1 MEGTCAMTVI
11 VAMDGPSGSGKSSTS
26 KAIAKSA
33 GWLYLDTGALYR
45 AATWLAMRE
54 TIDDAETLVA
64 ALEKYPIVFKTD
76 PDNPVTLCG
85 GIDISQAIRT
95 PEVTSAVS
103 RISAWPELRSSLLG
117 LQRKIIESAKNG
129 IVVEGRDIGTV
140 VAPHAQLKIWLEAD
154 INARAIRRDSE
165 QRQMDFD
172 SGGVAKVA
180 DLLQDR
186 DVLDSTRTTS
196 PLKKADDALVVDST
210 NLTLSETI
218 EYIWNIL
225 KQRSLIGLP
234 RVVIVGRPNVGKSTL
249 VNRIIGSREAIIED
263 TPGVTRDRVSYEAEW
278 NGKNFVVVDT
288 GGWEPTAEGIA
299 LKISDAAE
307 SAIIDADLVLFVV
320 DAQVGQQSDDDALIS
335 VLRKSKKPIMLIANK
350 VDSDKDELEAHS
362 LWNLG
367 LGEPHFIS
375 AAHGRGSGDLLDLIV
390 SQLPEVGQSRMDD
403 GYRRIA
409 IVGRP
414 NVGKSSLLN
423 SFAGTT
429 RALVDDAEG
438 TTRDPIDELID
449 IGDKTWRFID
459 TAGIRR
465 RAHQASGSDYYAAL
479 RTERAI
485 ENAEVVIMVLDASV
499 PITEQDLRIISLVE
513 DSGKALV
520 IGMNKWDLVDEE
532 RRLALDKETDRNFD
546 QVEWAERV
554 NISAK
559 TGWHKDR
566 LLPAIERA
574 LSSWELRVPTGRLNS
589 FLGQLVGSNPPPIRG
604 GKQPKILFATQAGI
618 APPTFVIFATEFL
631 EASYR
636 RFIER
641 RLREEFGFSG
651 SPIRVSVRIRER

>member
-1 MEGTCAMTVI
+1 MTVV
-11 VAMDGPSGSGKSSTS
+11 VAMDGPSGSGKSSTA
-26 KAIAKSA
+26 KAIAKRA

-45 AATWLAMRE
+45 AATWLAIE
-54 TIDDAETLVA
+54 KAIDSADELLVA
-64 ALEKYPIVFKTD
+64 LKSSPILFKTD
-76 PDNPVTLCG
+76 PSNPITLCG
-85 GIDISQAIRT
+85 GVDVSEAIRSA
-95 PEVTSAVS
+95 EVTSAVS
-103 RISAWPELRSSLLG
+103 RVSSWPELRRELVA
-117 LQRKIIESAKNG
+117 LQRNIIESAKNG

-140 VAPHAQLKIWLEAD
+140 VAPTANLKIWLQAD
-154 INARAIRRDSE
+154 INARAIRRDLEDKSRGLE
-165 QRQMDFD
+165 ASSPD
-172 SGGVAKVA
+172 SVAA
-180 DLLQDR
+180 SLSNR
-186 DVLDSTRTTS
+186 DQVDSTRAVS
-196 PLKKADDALVVDST
+196 PLRKAEDAIIVDST
-210 NLTLSETI
+210 NLTLDETVA
-218 EYIWNIL
+218 YIWNIL
-225 KQRSLIGLP
+225 KSRSLIGLP

-278 NGKNFVVVDT
+278 NGKTFMVIDT
-288 GGWEPTAEGIA
+288 GGWEPTSEGIA

-307 SAIIDADLVLFVV
+307 SAISDADLVLFVV

-335 VLRKSKKPIMLIANK
+335 VLRKSKKPVMLIANK
-350 VDSDKDELEAHS
+350 VDSEKDELDAHS

-390 SQLPEVGQSRMDD
+390 SQLPEVGASRIDD

-423 SFAGTT
+423 SFAGST
-429 RALVDDAEG
+429 RSLVDDAEG
-438 TTRDPIDELID
+438 TTRDPVDELID
-449 IGDKTWRFID
+449 LGDKTWRFID

-465 RAHQASGSDYYAAL
+465 RAHQASGSEYYAAL

-485 ENAEVVIMVLDASV
+485 ENAEVVIMIIDAST
-499 PITEQDLRIISLVE
+499 PITEQDLRIITMVE
-513 DSGKALV
+513 ESGKALV
-520 IGMNKWDLVDEE
+520 IGLNKWDLVDED
-532 RRLALDKETDRNFD
+532 RRVVLDKETERNFD
-546 QVEWAERV
+546 QVEWAARV

-559 TGWHKDR
+559 TGWHKDK
-566 LLPAIERA
+566 LLPAIQRSLE
-574 LSSWELRVPTGRLNS
+574 SWEARVPTGRLNS
-589 FLGQLVGSNPPPIRG
+589 FLGQLVGSTPPPLRG

>member
-1 MEGTCAMTVI
+1 MTIV

-26 KAIAKSA
+26 KSIARKA

-45 AATWLAMRE
+45 AATWLAIR
-54 TIDDAETLVA
+54 DAIVEPDQLVA
-64 ALEKYPIVFKTD
+64 ALEKNPIVFKTD
-76 PDNPVTLCG
+76 PDNAITLCG
-85 GIDISQAIRT
+85 GIDVSQEIRSA
-95 PEVTSAVS
+95 EITSAVS
-103 RISAWPELRSSLLG
+103 RISAWPELRAHLLT
-117 LQRKIIESAKNG
+117 LQRKIIDSAKNG

-140 VAPHAQLKIWLEAD
+140 VAPNAQLKIWLQAD
-154 INARAIRRDSE
+154 INARAIRRDLENQERNIAALGKS
-165 QRQMDFD
+165 QMAE
-172 SGGVAKVA
+172 S
-180 DLLQDR
+180 LNQR
-186 DVLDSTRTTS
+186 DVLDSNRTTS
-196 PLKKADDALVVDST
+196 PLKKADDAIIVDST
-210 NLTLSETI
+210 DLTLDETV

-234 RVVIVGRPNVGKSTL
+234 KVVIVGRPNVGKSTL

-263 TPGVTRDRVSYEAEW
+263 VPGVTRDRVSYEAEW
-278 NGKNFVVVDT
+278 NGKAFFVVDT
-288 GGWEPTAEGIA
+288 GGWEPTSEGIA
-299 LKISDAAE
+299 LKISEAAE
-307 SAIIDADLVLFVV
+307 SAIVDADLVLFVV

-335 VLRKSKKPIMLIANK
+335 VLRKSKKPVMLIANK
-350 VDSDKDELEAHS
+350 VDSEKDELEAHS

-367 LGEPHFIS
+367 LGEPYFIS
-375 AAHGRGSGDLLDLIV
+375 AAHGRGSGDLLDEIV
-390 SQLPEVGQSRMDD
+390 SRLPEVGQSRVDD
-403 GYRRIA
+403 GFRRVA

-423 SFAGTT
+423 SFAGSV

-449 IGDKTWRFID
+449 IGDSTWRFID

-465 RAHQASGSDYYAAL
+465 RAHQASGSDYYATL

-485 ENAEVVIMVLDASV
+485 ENAEVVIMVIDASV
-499 PITEQDLRIISLVE
+499 PITEQDLRIISMVE

-520 IGMNKWDLVDEE
+520 IGMNKWDLVDED
-532 RRLALDKETDRNFD
+532 RRVALDKESDRNFD
-546 QVEWAERV
+546 QVEWAARV

-559 TGWHKDR
+559 TGWHKDK
-566 LLPAIERA
+566 LLPAIQKA
-574 LSSWELRVPTGRLNS
+574 LESWEKRVPTAKLNS
-589 FLGQLVGSNPPPIRG
+589 FLGQLIGSNPPPIRG

>member
-1 MEGTCAMTVI
+1 MEGPSAMTI
-11 VAMDGPSGSGKSSTS
+11 VLAMDGPSGSGKSSTS
-26 KAIAKSA
+26 KSIAKRA

-45 AATWLAMRE
+45 AATWLAIRE
-54 TIDDAETLVA
+54 TIDDASSLVA
-64 ALEKYPIVFKTD
+64 ALEKFPIIFKTD
-76 PDNPVTLCG
+76 PNNPITLCG
-85 GIDISQAIRT
+85 GVDISLDIRT

-103 RISAWPELRSSLLG
+103 RISAWPEVRAHLVN

-140 VAPHAQLKIWLEAD
+140 VAPRAQLKIWLEAD
-154 INARAIRRDSE
+154 IEARAVRRESE
-165 QRQMDFD
+165 HKELNIDA
-172 SGGVAKVA
+172 GGVKEVA
-180 DLLQDR
+180 SSLRDR
-186 DVLDSTRTTS
+186 DQIDSSRSVS
-196 PLKKADDALVVDST
+196 PLKKADDAIIVDST
-210 NLTLSETI
+210 NLTLSETVD
-218 EYIWNIL
+218 YIWNIL
-225 KQRSLIGLP
+225 KQKSLIGLP

-278 NGKNFVVVDT
+278 NGKSFVVVDT

-307 SAIIDADLVLFVV
+307 SAIVDADLVLFVV

-335 VLRKSKKPIMLIANK
+335 VLRKSKKPVMLIANK
-350 VDSDKDELEAHS
+350 VDSEKDELEAHS

-375 AAHGRGSGDLLDLIV
+375 AAHGRGSGDLLDLV
-390 SQLPEVGQSRMDD
+390 VAQLPEVGQSRMDD

-423 SFAGTT
+423 SFAGST

-485 ENAEVVIMVLDASV
+485 ENAEVVIMILDASV
-499 PITEQDLRIISLVE
+499 SITEQDLRIISLVE

-520 IGMNKWDLVDEE
+520 IGMNKWDLVDDE
-532 RRLALDKETDRNFD
+532 RRLTLEKETDRNFD

-574 LSSWELRVPTGRLNS
+574 LASWELRVPTGRLNS

-604 GKQPKILFATQAGI
+604 GKQPRILFATQAGI

-631 EASYR
+631 ESSYR

>member
-1 MEGTCAMTVI
+1 MTVV
-11 VAMDGPSGSGKSSTS
+11 VAMDGPSGSGKSSTA
-26 KAIAKSA
+26 KAIAKRA

-45 AATWLAMRE
+45 AATWLAIE
-54 TIDDAETLVA
+54 KAIDSAEELLVA
-64 ALEKYPIVFKTD
+64 LKSSPILFKTD
-76 PDNPVTLCG
+76 PSNPITFCG
-85 GIDISQAIRT
+85 GVDVSEAIRSA
-95 PEVTSAVS
+95 EVTSAVS
-103 RISAWPELRSSLLG
+103 RVSSWPELRRELVA
-117 LQRKIIESAKNG
+117 LQRNIIESAKNG

-140 VAPHAQLKIWLEAD
+140 VAPTASLKIWLQAD
-154 INARAIRRDSE
+154 INARAIRRDLEDRLRGLETSSPD
-165 QRQMDFD
+165 R
-172 SGGVAKVA
+172 VAA
-180 DLLQDR
+180 SLSSR
-186 DVLDSTRTTS
+186 DQVDSTRAVS
-196 PLKKADDALVVDST
+196 PLRKADDAIIVDST
-210 NLTLSETI
+210 NLTLDETVA
-218 EYIWNIL
+218 YIWNIL
-225 KQRSLIGLP
+225 KSRSLIGLP

-278 NGKNFVVVDT
+278 NGKTFMVIDT
-288 GGWEPTAEGIA
+288 GGWEPTSEGIA

-307 SAIIDADLVLFVV
+307 SAISDADLVLFVV
-320 DAQVGQQSDDDALIS
+320 DAQVGQQADDDALIS
-335 VLRKSKKPIMLIANK
+335 VLRKSKKPVMLIANK
-350 VDSDKDELEAHS
+350 VDSEKDELDAHS

-390 SQLPEVGQSRMDD
+390 SQLPEVGASRIDD

-423 SFAGTT
+423 SFAGST
-429 RALVDDAEG
+429 RSLVDDAEG
-438 TTRDPIDELID
+438 TTRDPVDELID
-449 IGDKTWRFID
+449 LGDKTWRFID

-465 RAHQASGSDYYAAL
+465 RAHQASGSEYYAAL

-485 ENAEVVIMVLDASV
+485 ENAEVVIMIIDAST
-499 PITEQDLRIISLVE
+499 PITEQDLRIITMVE

-520 IGMNKWDLVDEE
+520 IGLNKWDLVDED
-532 RRLALDKETDRNFD
+532 RRVVLDKETERNFD

-559 TGWHKDR
+559 TGWHKDK
-566 LLPAIERA
+566 LLPAIQRSLE
-574 LSSWELRVPTGRLNS
+574 SWEARVPTGRLNS
-589 FLGQLVGSNPPPIRG
+589 FLGQLVGSTPPPLRG

>member
-1 MEGTCAMTVI
+1 MTVV
-11 VAMDGPSGSGKSSTS
+11 VAMDGPSGSGKSSTA
-26 KAIAKSA
+26 KAIAKRA

-45 AATWLAMRE
+45 AATWLAIE
-54 TIDDAETLVA
+54 KAIDSAEDLLVA
-64 ALEKYPIVFKTD
+64 LKSSPILFKTD
-76 PDNPVTLCG
+76 PNNPITLCG
-85 GIDISQAIRT
+85 GVDVSEAIRSA
-95 PEVTSAVS
+95 EVTSAVS
-103 RISAWPELRSSLLG
+103 RVSSWPELRKELVA
-117 LQRKIIESAKNG
+117 LQRNIIESAKNG
-129 IVVEGRDIGTV
+129 IVVEGRDIGSV
-140 VAPHAQLKIWLEAD
+140 VAPNANLKIWLQAD
-154 INARAIRRDSE
+154 INARAIRRDLEDKSRGLE
-165 QRQMDFD
+165 TSSPD
-172 SGGVAKVA
+172 SVAA
-180 DLLQDR
+180 SLSNR
-186 DVLDSTRTTS
+186 DQVDSNRAVS
-196 PLKKADDALVVDST
+196 PLRKAEDAIIVDST
-210 NLTLSETI
+210 NLTLDETVA
-218 EYIWNIL
+218 YIWNIL
-225 KQRSLIGLP
+225 KSRSLIGLP

-278 NGKNFVVVDT
+278 NGKTFMVIDT
-288 GGWEPTAEGIA
+288 GGWEPTSEGIA

-307 SAIIDADLVLFVV
+307 SAISDADLVLFVV

-335 VLRKSKKPIMLIANK
+335 VLRKSKKPVMLIANK
-350 VDSDKDELEAHS
+350 VDSEKDELDAHS

-367 LGEPHFIS
+367 LGEPNFIS

-390 SQLPEVGQSRMDD
+390 SQLPEVGASRIDD

-423 SFAGTT
+423 SFAGST
-429 RALVDDAEG
+429 RSLVDDAEG
-438 TTRDPIDELID
+438 TTRDPVDELID
-449 IGDKTWRFID
+449 LGDKTWRFID

-465 RAHQASGSDYYAAL
+465 RAHQASGSEYYAAL

-485 ENAEVVIMVLDASV
+485 ENAEVVIMIIDAST
-499 PITEQDLRIISLVE
+499 PITEQDLRIITMVE

-520 IGMNKWDLVDEE
+520 IGLNKWDLVDED
-532 RRLALDKETDRNFD
+532 RRVVLDKETERNFD

-559 TGWHKDR
+559 TGWHKDK
-566 LLPAIERA
+566 LLPAIQRSLE
-574 LSSWELRVPTGRLNS
+574 SWEARVPTGRLNS
-589 FLGQLVGSNPPPIRG
+589 FLGQLVGSTPPPLRG

>member
-1 MEGTCAMTVI
+1 MTIV

-26 KAIAKSA
+26 KAIAKRA

-45 AATWLAMRE
+45 AATWLAIRE
-54 TIDDAETLVA
+54 TIDDAQTLVE
-64 ALEKYPIVFKTD
+64 ALEKFPIVFKTD
-76 PDNPVTLCG
+76 PDNPITLCG
-85 GIDISQAIRT
+85 GINISQAIRT

-103 RISAWPELRSSLLG
+103 RISAWPEVRSALLV
-117 LQRKIIESAKNG
+117 LQRRIIESAKNG

-140 VAPHAQLKIWLEAD
+140 VAPQAQLKIWLEAD
-154 INARAIRRDSE
+154 IGARAIRRDAEHKELNIESGKVSE
-165 QRQMDFD
+165 
-172 SGGVAKVA
+172 VAES
-180 DLLQDR
+180 LQNR
-186 DVLDSTRTTS
+186 DHIDSTRSIS
-196 PLKKADDALVVDST
+196 PLKKGEDAIVVDST
-210 NLTLSETI
+210 NLSLSETVD
-218 EYIWNIL
+218 YIWNIL

-278 NGKNFVVVDT
+278 NGKSFVVVDT

-307 SAIIDADLVLFVV
+307 SAIVDADLVLFVV

-335 VLRKSKKPIMLIANK
+335 VLRKSKKQIMLIANK
-350 VDSDKDELEAHS
+350 VDSEKDELEAHS

-423 SFAGTT
+423 SFVGTT

-449 IGDKTWRFID
+449 IGEKTWRFID

-485 ENAEVVIMVLDASV
+485 ENAEVVIMILDASV

-532 RRLALDKETDRNFD
+532 RRISLDKETDRNFD

-574 LSSWELRVPTGRLNS
+574 LESWELRIPTGKLNS

>member
-1 MEGTCAMTVI
+1 MTVI

-26 KAIAKSA
+26 KAIAKRA

-604 GKQPKILFATQAGI
+604 GKQPKILFATQA
-618 APPTFVIFATEFL
+618 AL
-631 EASYR
+631 R
-636 RFIER
+636 RQLLSFSR
-641 RLREEFGFSG
+641 RSFSRR
-651 SPIRVSVRIRER
+651 PIDALLNAACAKNLVFRVRP

>member
-1 MEGTCAMTVI
+1 MTIV

-26 KAIAKSA
+26 RAIAKRA

-45 AATWLAMRE
+45 AATWLAMKE
-54 TIDDAETLVA
+54 TIDDAHSLVA
-64 ALEKYPIVFKTD
+64 ALERSPIVFKTD
-76 PDNPVTLCG
+76 PENPITLCG
-85 GIDISQAIRT
+85 GIDVSAEIRT
-95 PEVTSAVS
+95 PEVTSTVS
-103 RISAWPELRSSLLG
+103 RVSAWRELRSALLL
-117 LQRKIIESAKNG
+117 LQRRIIESAKNG
-129 IVVEGRDIGTV
+129 IVVEGRDIATV
-140 VAPHAQLKIWLEAD
+140 VAPNAQLKIWLEAD

-165 QRQMDFD
+165 ERDMRFAN
-172 SGGVAKVA
+172 GGVDQVA
-180 DLLQDR
+180 ESLRER
-186 DVLDSTRTTS
+186 DEKDSSRNVS
-196 PLKKADDALVVDST
+196 PLKRAEDAVIVDST
-210 NLTLSETI
+210 DLTLNETI
-218 EYIWNIL
+218 DYIWNIL

-234 RVVIVGRPNVGKSTL
+234 KVVIVGRPNVGKSTL

-278 NGKNFVVVDT
+278 NGKSFTVVDT

-307 SAIIDADLVLFVV
+307 SAIVDADLVLFVV

-335 VLRKSKKPIMLIANK
+335 VLRKSKKPVMLIANK
-350 VDSDKDELEAHS
+350 VDSEKDELEAHS

-375 AAHGRGSGDLLDLIV
+375 AAHGRGSGDLLDIIV
-390 SQLPEVGQSRMDD
+390 DRLPEVGQSRVDD
-403 GYRRIA
+403 GFRRIA

-449 IGDKTWRFID
+449 IGSKTWRFID

-513 DSGKALV
+513 DSGKALI
-520 IGMNKWDLVDEE
+520 IGMNKWDLVDED
-532 RRLALDKETDRNFD
+532 RRTALDKETERNFD

-574 LSSWELRVPTGRLNS
+574 LASWEQRIPTGKLNS

>member
-1 MEGTCAMTVI
+1 MTIV

-26 KAIAKSA
+26 KSIARKA

-45 AATWLAMRE
+45 AATWLAIR
-54 TIDDAETLVA
+54 DAIVEPDQLVA
-64 ALEKYPIVFKTD
+64 ALEKNPIVFKTD
-76 PDNPVTLCG
+76 PDNAITLCG
-85 GIDISQAIRT
+85 GIDVSQEIRSA
-95 PEVTSAVS
+95 EITSAVS
-103 RISAWPELRSSLLG
+103 RISAWPELRAHLLT
-117 LQRKIIESAKNG
+117 LQRKIIDSAKNG

-140 VAPHAQLKIWLEAD
+140 VAPNAQLKIWLQAD
-154 INARAIRRDSE
+154 INARAIRRDLE
-165 QRQMDFD
+165 NKERNIAALGKFQMAE
-172 SGGVAKVA
+172 S
-180 DLLQDR
+180 LNQR
-186 DVLDSTRTTS
+186 DVLDSNRTTS
-196 PLKKADDALVVDST
+196 PLKKADDAIIVDST
-210 NLTLSETI
+210 DLTLDETV

-234 RVVIVGRPNVGKSTL
+234 KVVIVGRPNVGKSTL

-263 TPGVTRDRVSYEAEW
+263 VPGVTRDRVSYEAEW
-278 NGKNFVVVDT
+278 NGKAFFVVDT
-288 GGWEPTAEGIA
+288 GGWEPTSEGIA
-299 LKISDAAE
+299 LKISEAAE
-307 SAIIDADLVLFVV
+307 SAIVDADLVLFVV

-335 VLRKSKKPIMLIANK
+335 VLRKSKKPVMLIANK
-350 VDSDKDELEAHS
+350 VDSEKDELEAHS

-367 LGEPHFIS
+367 LGEPYFIS
-375 AAHGRGSGDLLDLIV
+375 AAHGRGSGDLLDEIV
-390 SQLPEVGQSRMDD
+390 SRLPEVGQSRVDD
-403 GYRRIA
+403 GFRRVA

-423 SFAGTT
+423 SFAGSV

-449 IGDKTWRFID
+449 IGDSTWRFID

-465 RAHQASGSDYYAAL
+465 RAHQASGSDYYATL

-485 ENAEVVIMVLDASV
+485 ENAEVVIMVIDASV
-499 PITEQDLRIISLVE
+499 PITEQDLRIISMVE

-520 IGMNKWDLVDEE
+520 IGMNKWDLVDED
-532 RRLALDKETDRNFD
+532 RRVALDKESDRNFD
-546 QVEWAERV
+546 QVEWAARV

-559 TGWHKDR
+559 TGWHKDK
-566 LLPAIERA
+566 LLPAIQKA
-574 LSSWELRVPTGRLNS
+574 LESWEKRVPTAKLNS
-589 FLGQLVGSNPPPIRG
+589 FLGQLIGSNPPPIRG

>member
-26 KAIAKSA
+26 KAIAKRA

>member
-26 KAIAKSA
+26 KAIAKRA

-554 NISAK
+554 NISAR

>member
-1 MEGTCAMTVI
+1 MTIV

-26 KAIAKSA
+26 KAIARRA

-45 AATWLAMRE
+45 AATWLAIRE
-54 TIDDAETLVA
+54 AIDDAQTLVK
-64 ALEKYPIVFKTD
+64 ALEVSPIVFKTD
-76 PDNPVTLCG
+76 PNNPVTLCG
-85 GIDISQAIRT
+85 GVDISKEIRT

-103 RISAWPELRSSLLG
+103 RISAWPELRKALLT
-117 LQRKIIESAKNG
+117 LQHKIIDSAKNG

-140 VAPHAQLKIWLEAD
+140 VAPTAQLKIWLEAD
-154 INARAIRRDSE
+154 INARAIRRDLE
-165 QRQMDFD
+165 QKESNIN
-172 SGGVAKVA
+172 SGDEKAMA
-180 DLLQDR
+180 YLLEAR
-186 DVLDSTRTTS
+186 DVQDSTRAAS
-196 PLKKADDALVVDST
+196 PLKKAADAILVDST
-210 NLTLSETI
+210 NLTLDETVN
-218 EYIWNIL
+218 YIWNIL

-234 RVVIVGRPNVGKSTL
+234 KVVIVGRPNVGKSTL

-263 TPGVTRDRVSYEAEW
+263 VPGVTRDRVSYEAEW
-278 NGKNFVVVDT
+278 NGKSFYVVDT

-307 SAIIDADLVLFVV
+307 SAIVDADLVLFVV

-335 VLRKSKKPIMLIANK
+335 VLRKSRKEVMLIANK
-350 VDSDKDELEAHS
+350 VDSEKDELEAHS

-375 AAHGRGSGDLLDLIV
+375 AAHGRGSGDLLDEIV
-390 SQLPEVGQSRMDD
+390 AKLPEVGQGRVDD
-403 GYRRIA
+403 GYRKVA

-423 SFAGTT
+423 SFAGAT

-449 IGDKTWRFID
+449 LGDKTWRFID

-465 RAHQASGSDYYAAL
+465 RAHQASGSDYYASL

-485 ENAEVVIMVLDASV
+485 ENAEVVIMIIDASV

-513 DSGKALV
+513 ESGKALV
-520 IGMNKWDLVDEE
+520 IGMNKWDLVDED
-532 RRLALDKETDRNFD
+532 RRVSLDKESDRNFD
-546 QVEWAERV
+546 QVEWAQRV

-559 TGWHKDR
+559 TGWHKDK

-574 LSSWELRVPTGRLNS
+574 LESWEKRIPTAKLNS
-589 FLGQLVGSNPPPIRG
+589 FLGQLIGSNPPPIRG

>member
-1 MEGTCAMTVI
+1 MTIV

-26 KAIAKSA
+26 KAIAKRA

-45 AATWLAMRE
+45 AATWLAIRE
-54 TIDDAETLVA
+54 TIDDAQTLVE
-64 ALEKYPIVFKTD
+64 ALEKFPIVFKTD
-76 PDNPVTLCG
+76 PDNPITLCG

-103 RISAWPELRSSLLG
+103 RISAWPQVRSALLV
-117 LQRKIIESAKNG
+117 LQRRIIESAKNG

-140 VAPHAQLKIWLEAD
+140 VAPQAQLKIWLEAD
-154 INARAIRRDSE
+154 IGARAIRRDAEHKELNIEAGKVSE
-165 QRQMDFD
+165 
-172 SGGVAKVA
+172 VAES
-180 DLLQDR
+180 LQNR
-186 DVLDSTRTTS
+186 DHIDSTRSVS
-196 PLKKADDALVVDST
+196 PLKKGEDAIVVDST
-210 NLTLSETI
+210 NLSLSETVD
-218 EYIWNIL
+218 YIWNIL

-278 NGKNFVVVDT
+278 NGKSFVVVDT

-307 SAIIDADLVLFVV
+307 SAIVDADFVLFVV
-320 DAQVGQQSDDDALIS
+320 DAQVGQQSDDDALIT
-335 VLRKSKKPIMLIANK
+335 VLRKSKKQIMLIANK
-350 VDSDKDELEAHS
+350 IDSEKDELEAHS

-449 IGDKTWRFID
+449 IGEKTWRFID

-485 ENAEVVIMVLDASV
+485 ENAEVVIMILDASV

-532 RRLALDKETDRNFD
+532 RRISLDKETDRNFD

-574 LSSWELRVPTGRLNS
+574 LESWELRIPTGKLNS

>member
-1 MEGTCAMTVI
+1 MTVV
-11 VAMDGPSGSGKSSTS
+11 VAIDGPSGSGKSSTA
-26 KAIAKSA
+26 KTIAKRA

-45 AATWLAMRE
+45 AATWLAIE
-54 TIDDAETLVA
+54 KAIDSAEELLVA
-64 ALEKYPIVFKTD
+64 LKSSPILFKTD
-76 PDNPVTLCG
+76 PSNPITFCG
-85 GIDISQAIRT
+85 GVDVSEAIRSA
-95 PEVTSAVS
+95 EVTSAVS
-103 RISAWPELRSSLLG
+103 RVSSWPELRRELVA
-117 LQRKIIESAKNG
+117 LQRNIIESAKNG

-140 VAPHAQLKIWLEAD
+140 VAPTASLKIWLQAD
-154 INARAIRRDSE
+154 INARAIRRDLEDRLRGLETSSPD
-165 QRQMDFD
+165 R
-172 SGGVAKVA
+172 VAA
-180 DLLQDR
+180 SLSSR
-186 DVLDSTRTTS
+186 DQVDSTRAVS
-196 PLKKADDALVVDST
+196 PLRKADDAIIVDST
-210 NLTLSETI
+210 NLTLDETVA
-218 EYIWNIL
+218 YIWNIL
-225 KQRSLIGLP
+225 KSRSLIGLP

-278 NGKNFVVVDT
+278 NGKTFMVIDT
-288 GGWEPTAEGIA
+288 GGWEPTSEGIA

-307 SAIIDADLVLFVV
+307 SAISDADLVLFVV
-320 DAQVGQQSDDDALIS
+320 DAQVGQQADDDALIS
-335 VLRKSKKPIMLIANK
+335 VLRKSKKPVMLIANK
-350 VDSDKDELEAHS
+350 VDSEKDELDAHS

-390 SQLPEVGQSRMDD
+390 SQLPEVGASRIDD

-423 SFAGTT
+423 SFAGST
-429 RALVDDAEG
+429 RSLVDDAEG
-438 TTRDPIDELID
+438 TTRDPVDELID
-449 IGDKTWRFID
+449 LGDKTWRFID

-465 RAHQASGSDYYAAL
+465 RAHQASGSEYYAAL

-485 ENAEVVIMVLDASV
+485 ENAEVVIMIIDAST
-499 PITEQDLRIISLVE
+499 PITEQDLRIITMVE

-520 IGMNKWDLVDEE
+520 IGLNKWDLVDED
-532 RRLALDKETDRNFD
+532 RRVVLDKETERNFD

-559 TGWHKDR
+559 TGWHKDK
-566 LLPAIERA
+566 LLPAIQRSLE
-574 LSSWELRVPTGRLNS
+574 SWEARVPTGRLNS
-589 FLGQLVGSNPPPIRG
+589 FLGQLVGSTPPPLRG

>member
-1 MEGTCAMTVI
+1 MTIV

-26 KAIAKSA
+26 KSIARKA

-45 AATWLAMRE
+45 AATWLAIRE
-54 TIDDAETLVA
+54 AIVEPNQLVA
-64 ALEKYPIVFKTD
+64 ALEKNPIVFKTD
-76 PDNPVTLCG
+76 PDNAITLCG
-85 GIDISQAIRT
+85 GIDVSQEIRSA
-95 PEVTSAVS
+95 EITSAVS
-103 RISAWPELRSSLLG
+103 RISAWPELRAHLLT
-117 LQRKIIESAKNG
+117 LQRKIIDSAKNG

-140 VAPHAQLKIWLEAD
+140 VDPNAQLKIWLQAD
-154 INARAIRRDSE
+154 INARAIRRDLENQERNIAALGKSQMAE
-165 QRQMDFD
+165 SLTQRD
-172 SGGVAKVA
+172 A
-180 DLLQDR
+180 
-186 DVLDSTRTTS
+186 LDSNRATS
-196 PLKKADDALVVDST
+196 PLKKADDAIIVDST
-210 NLTLSETI
+210 ELTLDETV

-234 RVVIVGRPNVGKSTL
+234 KVVIVGRPNVGKSTL

-263 TPGVTRDRVSYEAEW
+263 VPGVTRDRVSYEAEW
-278 NGKNFVVVDT
+278 NGKAFFVVDT
-288 GGWEPTAEGIA
+288 GGWEPTSEGIA
-299 LKISDAAE
+299 LKISEAAE
-307 SAIIDADLVLFVV
+307 SAIVDADLVLFVV

-335 VLRKSKKPIMLIANK
+335 VLRKSKKPVMLIANK
-350 VDSDKDELEAHS
+350 VDSEKDELEAHS

-367 LGEPHFIS
+367 LGEPYFIS
-375 AAHGRGSGDLLDLIV
+375 AAHGRGSGDLLDEIV
-390 SQLPEVGQSRMDD
+390 SRLPEVGQSRVDD
-403 GYRRIA
+403 GFRRVA

-423 SFAGTT
+423 SFAGSV

-449 IGDKTWRFID
+449 IGDSTWRFID

-465 RAHQASGSDYYAAL
+465 RAHQASGSDYYATL

-485 ENAEVVIMVLDASV
+485 ENAEVLIMVIDASV
-499 PITEQDLRIISLVE
+499 PITEQDLRIISMVE

-520 IGMNKWDLVDEE
+520 IGMNKWDLVDED
-532 RRLALDKETDRNFD
+532 RRVALDKESDRNFD
-546 QVEWAERV
+546 QVEWAARV

-559 TGWHKDR
+559 TGWHKDK
-566 LLPAIERA
+566 LLPAIQKA
-574 LSSWELRVPTGRLNS
+574 LESWEKRVPTAKLNS
-589 FLGQLVGSNPPPIRG
+589 FLGQLIGSNPPPIRG

>member
-1 MEGTCAMTVI
+1 MEGSPAMTIV

-26 KAIAKSA
+26 KAIARKA

-45 AATWLAMRE
+45 AATWLAIR
-54 TIDDAETLVA
+54 DAITEPTQLVS
-64 ALEKYPIVFKTD
+64 ALEKNPIVFKTD
-76 PDNPVTLCG
+76 PENPITLCG
-85 GIDISQAIRT
+85 GVDVSLDIRGA
-95 PEVTSAVS
+95 EVTSAVS
-103 RISAWPELRSSLLG
+103 RISAWPELRTFLLN
-117 LQRKIIESAKNG
+117 LQRKIIDSAKNG

-140 VAPHAQLKIWLEAD
+140 VAPNAQLKIWLQAD
-154 INARAIRRDSE
+154 IDARAIRRDLE
-165 QRQMDFD
+165 NKERNMDFSGQSQVAESLNLRDAQD
-172 SGGVAKVA
+172 SSRV
-180 DLLQDR
+180 
-186 DVLDSTRTTS
+186 TS
-196 PLKKADDALVVDST
+196 PLRKADDALVVDST
-210 NLTLSETI
+210 DLTLDETV

-234 RVVIVGRPNVGKSTL
+234 KVVIVGRPNVGKSTL

-263 TPGVTRDRVSYEAEW
+263 VPGVTRDRVSYEAEW
-278 NGKNFVVVDT
+278 NGKAFFVVDT
-288 GGWEPTAEGIA
+288 GGWEPTSEGIA
-299 LKISDAAE
+299 LKISEAAE
-307 SAIIDADLVLFVV
+307 SAIVDADLVLFVV

-335 VLRKSKKPIMLIANK
+335 VLRKSKKPVMLIANK
-350 VDSDKDELEAHS
+350 VDSEKDELEAHS

-367 LGEPHFIS
+367 LGEPFFIS
-375 AAHGRGSGDLLDLIV
+375 AAHGRGSGDLLDEIV
-390 SQLPEVGQSRMDD
+390 SRLPEVGQSRVDD
-403 GYRRIA
+403 GFRRVA

-423 SFAGTT
+423 SFAGSV

-449 IGDKTWRFID
+449 IGESTWRFID

-465 RAHQASGSDYYAAL
+465 RAHQASGSDYYATL

-485 ENAEVVIMVLDASV
+485 ENAEVVIMVIDASV
-499 PITEQDLRIISLVE
+499 PITEQDLRIISMVE

-520 IGMNKWDLVDEE
+520 IGMNKWDLVDED
-532 RRLALDKETDRNFD
+532 RRVALDKESERNFD
-546 QVEWAERV
+546 QVEWAARV

-559 TGWHKDR
+559 TGWHKDK

-574 LSSWELRVPTGRLNS
+574 LDSWEKRIPTAKLNS
-589 FLGQLVGSNPPPIRG
+589 FLGQLIGSNPPPIRG

-641 RLREEFGFSG
+641 KLREEFGFSG

>member
-1 MEGTCAMTVI
+1 MTIV

-26 KAIAKSA
+26 KAIARRA

-45 AATWLAMRE
+45 AATWLAIKE
-54 TIDDAETLVA
+54 AIDDAQTLVK
-64 ALEKYPIVFKTD
+64 ALEVSPIVFKTD
-76 PDNPVTLCG
+76 PNNPVTLCG
-85 GIDISQAIRT
+85 GVDITKEIRT

-103 RISAWPELRSSLLG
+103 RISAWPELRNALLA
-117 LQRKIIESAKNG
+117 LQHKIIDSAKNG

-140 VAPHAQLKIWLEAD
+140 VAPTAQLKIWLEAD
-154 INARAIRRDSE
+154 INARAIRRDLE
-165 QRQMDFD
+165 QKESNID
-172 SGGVAKVA
+172 SGDEKEMAN
-180 DLLQDR
+180 LLEAR
-186 DVLDSTRTTS
+186 DIQDSTRAAS
-196 PLKKADDALVVDST
+196 PLKKAADAILVDST
-210 NLTLSETI
+210 NLTLDETVN
-218 EYIWNIL
+218 YIWNIL

-234 RVVIVGRPNVGKSTL
+234 KVVIVGRPNVGKSTL

-263 TPGVTRDRVSYEAEW
+263 VPGVTRDRVSYEAEW
-278 NGKNFVVVDT
+278 NGKSFYVVDT

-307 SAIIDADLVLFVV
+307 SAIVDADLVLFVV

-335 VLRKSKKPIMLIANK
+335 VLRKSRKEVMLIANK
-350 VDSDKDELEAHS
+350 VDSEKDELEAHS

-375 AAHGRGSGDLLDLIV
+375 AAHGRGSGDLLDEIV
-390 SQLPEVGQSRMDD
+390 ANLPEVGQGRVDD
-403 GYRRIA
+403 GYRKIA

-423 SFAGTT
+423 SFAGET

-449 IGDKTWRFID
+449 LGDKTWRFID

-465 RAHQASGSDYYAAL
+465 RAHQASGSDYYASL

-485 ENAEVVIMVLDASV
+485 ENAEVVIMIIDASV

-513 DSGKALV
+513 ESGKALV
-520 IGMNKWDLVDEE
+520 IGMNKWDLVDED
-532 RRLALDKETDRNFD
+532 RRVSLDKESDRNFD
-546 QVEWAERV
+546 QVEWAQRV

-559 TGWHKDR
+559 TGWHKDK

-574 LSSWELRVPTGRLNS
+574 LESWEKRVPTAKLNS
-589 FLGQLVGSNPPPIRG
+589 FLGQLIGSNPPPIRG

>member
-1 MEGTCAMTVI
+1 MTIV

-26 KAIAKSA
+26 KAIARKA

-45 AATWLAMRE
+45 AATWLAIR
-54 TIDDAETLVA
+54 DAITEPTQLVS
-64 ALEKYPIVFKTD
+64 ALEKNPIVFKTD
-76 PDNPVTLCG
+76 PENPITLCG
-85 GIDISQAIRT
+85 GVDVSLDIRGA
-95 PEVTSAVS
+95 EVTSAVS
-103 RISAWPELRSSLLG
+103 RISAWPELRAFLLN
-117 LQRKIIESAKNG
+117 LQRKIIDSAKNG

-140 VAPHAQLKIWLEAD
+140 VAPNAQLKIWLQAD
-154 INARAIRRDSE
+154 IDARAIRRDLE
-165 QRQMDFD
+165 NKERNMDFSGQSQVAESLNLRDAQD
-172 SGGVAKVA
+172 SSRV
-180 DLLQDR
+180 
-186 DVLDSTRTTS
+186 TS
-196 PLKKADDALVVDST
+196 PLRKADDALVVDST
-210 NLTLSETI
+210 DLTLDETV

-234 RVVIVGRPNVGKSTL
+234 KVVIVGRPNVGKSTL

-263 TPGVTRDRVSYEAEW
+263 VPGVTRDRVSYEAEW
-278 NGKNFVVVDT
+278 NGKAFFVVDT
-288 GGWEPTAEGIA
+288 GGWEPTSEGIA
-299 LKISDAAE
+299 LKISEAAE
-307 SAIIDADLVLFVV
+307 SAIVDADLVLFVV

-335 VLRKSKKPIMLIANK
+335 VLRKSKKPVMLIANK
-350 VDSDKDELEAHS
+350 VDSEKDELEAHS

-367 LGEPHFIS
+367 LGEPFFIS
-375 AAHGRGSGDLLDLIV
+375 AAHGRGSGDLLDEIV
-390 SQLPEVGQSRMDD
+390 SRLPEVGQSRVDD
-403 GYRRIA
+403 GFRRVA

-423 SFAGTT
+423 SFAGSV

-449 IGDKTWRFID
+449 IGESTWRFID

-465 RAHQASGSDYYAAL
+465 RAHQASGSDYYATL

-485 ENAEVVIMVLDASV
+485 ENAEVVIMVIDASV
-499 PITEQDLRIISLVE
+499 PITEQDLRIISMVE

-520 IGMNKWDLVDEE
+520 IGMNKWDLVDED
-532 RRLALDKETDRNFD
+532 RRVALDKESERNFD
-546 QVEWAERV
+546 QVEWAARV

-559 TGWHKDR
+559 TGWHKDK

-574 LSSWELRVPTGRLNS
+574 LDSWEKRIPTAKLNS
-589 FLGQLVGSNPPPIRG
+589 FLGQLIGSNPPPIRG

-641 RLREEFGFSG
+641 KLREEFGFSG

>member
-1 MEGTCAMTVI
+1 MTIV

-26 KAIAKSA
+26 KTIAKRA

-45 AATWLAMRE
+45 AATWLAIKE
-54 TIDDAETLVA
+54 TIDDAPALVA
-64 ALEKYPIVFKTD
+64 ALERSPIVFKTD

-85 GIDISQAIRT
+85 GVDISLAIRT

-103 RISAWPELRSSLLG
+103 RVSAWPEVRAVLLT
-117 LQRKIIESAKNG
+117 LQRRIIESAKNG

-140 VAPHAQLKIWLEAD
+140 VAPSAQLKIWLEAD
-154 INARAIRRDSE
+154 INARATRRDAE
-165 QRQMDFD
+165 HKELKIE
-172 SGGVAKVA
+172 SGGVNEVA
-180 DLLQDR
+180 ASLKDR
-186 DVLDSTRTTS
+186 DQIDSTRSAS
-196 PLKKADDALVVDST
+196 PLKRADDAIVVDST
-210 NLTLSETI
+210 NLSLSETV
-218 EYIWNIL
+218 EYVWNIL

-234 RVVIVGRPNVGKSTL
+234 RVVIIGRPNVGKSTL

-278 NGKNFVVVDT
+278 NGKSFVVVDT

-307 SAIIDADLVLFVV
+307 SAIVDADLVLFVV

-403 GYRRIA
+403 GFRRIA

-438 TTRDPIDELID
+438 TTRDPIDELVD
-449 IGDKTWRFID
+449 LGDKTWRFID

-485 ENAEVVIMVLDASV
+485 ENAEVVIMILDASV

-532 RRLALDKETDRNFD
+532 RRLALDKETDRIRWNGQNESTF
-546 QVEWAERV
+546 
-554 NISAK
+554 
-559 TGWHKDR
+559 R
-566 LLPAIERA
+566 LKQGGIKIA
-574 LSSWELRVPTGRLNS
+574 S
-589 FLGQLVGSNPPPIRG
+589 F
-604 GKQPKILFATQAGI
+604 
-618 APPTFVIFATEFL
+618 
-631 EASYR
+631 
-636 RFIER
+636 R
-641 RLREEFGFSG
+641 RLSEPFQVGNYESRPEG
-651 SPIRVSVRIRER
+651 SIPFWDSW

>member
-1 MEGTCAMTVI
+1 MTVV
-11 VAMDGPSGSGKSSTS
+11 VAMDGPSGSGKSSTA
-26 KAIAKSA
+26 KAIAKRA

-45 AATWLAMRE
+45 AATWLAIE
-54 TIDDAETLVA
+54 KAIDGAEELLVA
-64 ALEKYPIVFKTD
+64 LKSSPILFKTD
-76 PDNPVTLCG
+76 PSNPITLCG
-85 GIDISQAIRT
+85 GEDVSEAIRSA
-95 PEVTSAVS
+95 EVTSAVS
-103 RISAWPELRSSLLG
+103 RVSSWPELRKELVA
-117 LQRKIIESAKNG
+117 LQRNIIESAKNG

-140 VAPHAQLKIWLEAD
+140 VAPSANLKIWLQAD
-154 INARAIRRDSE
+154 INARAIRRDLEDKSRGLE
-165 QRQMDFD
+165 TGSPD
-172 SGGVAKVA
+172 SVAA
-180 DLLQDR
+180 SLSSR
-186 DVLDSTRTTS
+186 DQVDSTRAVS
-196 PLKKADDALVVDST
+196 PLRKAEDAIIVDST
-210 NLTLSETI
+210 NLTLDETVA
-218 EYIWNIL
+218 YIWNIL
-225 KQRSLIGLP
+225 KSRSLIGLP

-278 NGKNFVVVDT
+278 NGKTFMVIDT
-288 GGWEPTAEGIA
+288 GGWEPTSEGIA

-307 SAIIDADLVLFVV
+307 SAISDADLVLFVV

-335 VLRKSKKPIMLIANK
+335 VLRKSKKPVMLIANK
-350 VDSDKDELEAHS
+350 VDSEKDELDAHS

-390 SQLPEVGQSRMDD
+390 SQLPEVGASRIDD

-423 SFAGTT
+423 SFAGST
-429 RALVDDAEG
+429 RSLVDDAEG
-438 TTRDPIDELID
+438 TTRDPVDELID
-449 IGDKTWRFID
+449 LGDRTWRFID

-465 RAHQASGSDYYAAL
+465 RAHQASGSEYYAAL

-485 ENAEVVIMVLDASV
+485 ENAEVVIMIIDAST
-499 PITEQDLRIISLVE
+499 PITEQDLRIITMVE

-520 IGMNKWDLVDEE
+520 IGLNKWDLVDED
-532 RRLALDKETDRNFD
+532 RRVVLDKETERNFD

-559 TGWHKDR
+559 TGWHKDK
-566 LLPAIERA
+566 LLPAIQRSLE
-574 LSSWELRVPTGRLNS
+574 SWEARVPTGRLNS
-589 FLGQLVGSNPPPIRG
+589 FLGQLVGSTPPPLRG

>member
-1 MEGTCAMTVI
+1 MTIV

-26 KAIAKSA
+26 KAIARKA

-45 AATWLAMRE
+45 AATWLAIR
-54 TIDDAETLVA
+54 DAITEPTQLVS
-64 ALEKYPIVFKTD
+64 ALEKNPIVFKTD
-76 PDNPVTLCG
+76 PENPITLCG
-85 GIDISQAIRT
+85 GVDVSLDIRGA
-95 PEVTSAVS
+95 EVTSAVS
-103 RISAWPELRSSLLG
+103 RISAWPELRTFLLN
-117 LQRKIIESAKNG
+117 LQRKIIDSAKNG

-140 VAPHAQLKIWLEAD
+140 VAPNAQLKIWLQAD
-154 INARAIRRDSE
+154 IDARAIRRDLE
-165 QRQMDFD
+165 NKERNMDFSGQSQVAESLNLRDAQD
-172 SGGVAKVA
+172 SSR
-180 DLLQDR
+180 L
-186 DVLDSTRTTS
+186 TS
-196 PLKKADDALVVDST
+196 PLRKADDALVVDST
-210 NLTLSETI
+210 DLTLDETV

-234 RVVIVGRPNVGKSTL
+234 KVVIVGRPNVGKSTL

-263 TPGVTRDRVSYEAEW
+263 VPGVTRDRVSYEAEW
-278 NGKNFVVVDT
+278 NGKAFFVVDT
-288 GGWEPTAEGIA
+288 GGWEPTSEGIA
-299 LKISDAAE
+299 LKISEAAE
-307 SAIIDADLVLFVV
+307 SAIVDADLVLFVV

-335 VLRKSKKPIMLIANK
+335 VLRKSKKPVMLIANK
-350 VDSDKDELEAHS
+350 VDSEKDELEAHS

-367 LGEPHFIS
+367 LGEPFFIS
-375 AAHGRGSGDLLDLIV
+375 AAHGRGSGDLLDEIV
-390 SQLPEVGQSRMDD
+390 SRLPEVGQSRVDD
-403 GYRRIA
+403 GFRRVA

-423 SFAGTT
+423 SFAGSV

-449 IGDKTWRFID
+449 IGESTWRFID

-465 RAHQASGSDYYAAL
+465 RAHQASGSDYYATL

-485 ENAEVVIMVLDASV
+485 ENAEVVIMVIDASV
-499 PITEQDLRIISLVE
+499 PITEQDLRIISMVE

-520 IGMNKWDLVDEE
+520 IGMNKWDLVDED
-532 RRLALDKETDRNFD
+532 RRVALDKESERNFD
-546 QVEWAERV
+546 QVEWAARV

-559 TGWHKDR
+559 TGWHKDK

-574 LSSWELRVPTGRLNS
+574 LDSWEKRIPTAKLNS
-589 FLGQLVGSNPPPIRG
+589 FLGQLIGSNPPPIRG

>member
-1 MEGTCAMTVI
+1 MTIV

-26 KAIAKSA
+26 KAIARKA

-45 AATWLAMRE
+45 AATWLAIR
-54 TIDDAETLVA
+54 DAITEPTQLVS
-64 ALEKYPIVFKTD
+64 ALQKNPIVFKTD
-76 PDNPVTLCG
+76 PENPITLCG
-85 GIDISQAIRT
+85 GVDVSLDIRSA
-95 PEVTSAVS
+95 EVTSAVS
-103 RISAWPELRSSLLG
+103 RISAWPELRTFLLN
-117 LQRKIIESAKNG
+117 LQRKIIDSAKNG

-140 VAPHAQLKIWLEAD
+140 VAPNAQLKIWLQAD
-154 INARAIRRDSE
+154 IDARAIRRDLE
-165 QRQMDFD
+165 NKERNMDFSGQSQVAESLNLRDAQD
-172 SGGVAKVA
+172 SSRV
-180 DLLQDR
+180 
-186 DVLDSTRTTS
+186 TS
-196 PLKKADDALVVDST
+196 PLRKADDALVVDST
-210 NLTLSETI
+210 DLTLDETV

-234 RVVIVGRPNVGKSTL
+234 KVVIVGRPNVGKSTL

-263 TPGVTRDRVSYEAEW
+263 VPGVTRDRVSYEAEW
-278 NGKNFVVVDT
+278 NGKAFFVVDT
-288 GGWEPTAEGIA
+288 GGWEPTSEGIA
-299 LKISDAAE
+299 LKISEAAE
-307 SAIIDADLVLFVV
+307 SAIVDADLVLFVV

-335 VLRKSKKPIMLIANK
+335 VLRKSKKPVMLIANK
-350 VDSDKDELEAHS
+350 VDSEKDELEAHS

-367 LGEPHFIS
+367 LGEPFFIS
-375 AAHGRGSGDLLDLIV
+375 AAHGRGSGDLLDEIV
-390 SQLPEVGQSRMDD
+390 SRLPEVGQSRVDD
-403 GYRRIA
+403 GFRRVA

-423 SFAGTT
+423 SFAGSV

-449 IGDKTWRFID
+449 IGESTWRFID

-465 RAHQASGSDYYAAL
+465 RAHQASGSDYYATL

-485 ENAEVVIMVLDASV
+485 ENAEVVIMVIDASV
-499 PITEQDLRIISLVE
+499 PITEQDLRIISMVE

-520 IGMNKWDLVDEE
+520 IGMNKWDLVDED
-532 RRLALDKETDRNFD
+532 RRVALDKESERNFD
-546 QVEWAERV
+546 QVEWAARV

-559 TGWHKDR
+559 TGWHKDK

-574 LSSWELRVPTGRLNS
+574 LDSWEKRIPTAKLNS
-589 FLGQLVGSNPPPIRG
+589 FLGQLIGSNPPPIRG

>member
-1 MEGTCAMTVI
+1 MTIV

-26 KAIAKSA
+26 KAIARKA

-45 AATWLAMRE
+45 AATWLAIR
-54 TIDDAETLVA
+54 DAIVEPAQLVA
-64 ALEKYPIVFKTD
+64 SLEKSPIVFKTD
-76 PDNPVTLCG
+76 PDNAITLCG
-85 GIDISQAIRT
+85 GIDVSQEIREA
-95 PEVTSAVS
+95 EVTSAVS
-103 RISAWPELRSSLLG
+103 RISAWPELRAHLLT
-117 LQRKIIESAKNG
+117 LQRKIIDSAKNG

-140 VAPHAQLKIWLEAD
+140 VAPNAQLKIWLQAD
-154 INARAIRRDSE
+154 INARAIRRDLENQEKNIVSPSKTQVAE
-165 QRQMDFD
+165 SLSQRDEND
-172 SGGVAKVA
+172 SNRAI
-180 DLLQDR
+180 
-186 DVLDSTRTTS
+186 S
-196 PLKKADDALVVDST
+196 PLKKAEDAIVVDST
-210 NLTLSETI
+210 DLTLDETV
-218 EYIWNIL
+218 EYIWNVL

-234 RVVIVGRPNVGKSTL
+234 KVVIVGRPNVGKSTL

-263 TPGVTRDRVSYEAEW
+263 VPGVTRDRVSYEAEW
-278 NGKNFVVVDT
+278 NGKSFFVVDT
-288 GGWEPTAEGIA
+288 GGWEPTSEGIA
-299 LKISDAAE
+299 LKISEAAE
-307 SAIIDADLVLFVV
+307 SAIVDADLVLFVV

-335 VLRKSKKPIMLIANK
+335 VLRKSKKPVMLIANK
-350 VDSDKDELEAHS
+350 VDSEKDELEAHS

-367 LGEPHFIS
+367 LGEPYFIS
-375 AAHGRGSGDLLDLIV
+375 AAHGRGSGDLLDEIV
-390 SQLPEVGQSRMDD
+390 TRLPEVGQSRVDD
-403 GYRRIA
+403 GFRRVA

-423 SFAGTT
+423 SFAGSV

-449 IGDKTWRFID
+449 IDDTTWRFID

-465 RAHQASGSDYYAAL
+465 RAHQASGSDYYATL

-485 ENAEVVIMVLDASV
+485 ENAEVVIMVIDASV
-499 PITEQDLRIISLVE
+499 PITEQDLRIISMVE

-520 IGMNKWDLVDEE
+520 IGMNKWDLVDED
-532 RRLALDKETDRNFD
+532 RRVSLDKESERNFD
-546 QVEWAERV
+546 QVEWAARV

-559 TGWHKDR
+559 TGWHKDK
-566 LLPAIERA
+566 LLPAIEKA
-574 LSSWELRVPTGRLNS
+574 LESWEKRIPTAKLNS
-589 FLGQLVGSNPPPIRG
+589 FLGQLIGSNPPPIRG

-641 RLREEFGFSG
+641 RLREEFGFTG

>member
-1 MEGTCAMTVI
+1 MTII

-26 KAIAKSA
+26 KTIAKRA

-45 AATWLAMRE
+45 AATWLAIRE
-54 TIDDAETLVA
+54 TIDDAQSLVT
-64 ALEKYPIVFKTD
+64 ALEKFPIVFKTD
-76 PDNPVTLCG
+76 PNNPITLCG
-85 GIDISQAIRT
+85 GVDISQEIRT

-103 RISAWPELRSSLLG
+103 RISAWPELRSALLQ
-117 LQRKIIESAKNG
+117 LQRKIIETAKNG

-140 VAPHAQLKIWLEAD
+140 VAPSAQLKIWLEAD
-154 INARAIRRDSE
+154 LHARAMRRDTE
-165 QRQMDFD
+165 HKEMNIDA
-172 SGGVAKVA
+172 GGVGVVA
-180 DLLQDR
+180 ESLKDR
-186 DVLDSTRTTS
+186 DHTDSTRTVS
-196 PLKKADDALVVDST
+196 PLKKADDAITVDST
-210 NLTLSETI
+210 NLSLSETVD
-218 EYIWNIL
+218 YIWNIL

-234 RVVIVGRPNVGKSTL
+234 RVVIIGRPNVGKSTL

-307 SAIIDADLVLFVV
+307 SAIVDADLVLFVV

-350 VDSDKDELEAHS
+350 VDSERDELEAHS

-390 SQLPEVGQSRMDD
+390 AQLPEVGQSRMDD

-485 ENAEVVIMVLDASV
+485 ENAEVVIMILDASV
-499 PITEQDLRIISLVE
+499 AITEQDLRIISLVE

-532 RRLALDKETDRNFD
+532 RRLALEKEADRNFD

-574 LSSWELRVPTGRLNS
+574 LASWELRVPTGRLNS

>member
-1 MEGTCAMTVI
+1 MTIV

-26 KAIAKSA
+26 KAIARKA

-45 AATWLAMRE
+45 AATWLAIR
-54 TIDDAETLVA
+54 DAIVEPAQLVA
-64 ALEKYPIVFKTD
+64 SLEKSPIVFKTD
-76 PDNPVTLCG
+76 PDNAITLCG
-85 GIDISQAIRT
+85 GIDVSQEIREA
-95 PEVTSAVS
+95 EVTSAVS
-103 RISAWPELRSSLLG
+103 RISAWPELRAHLLT
-117 LQRKIIESAKNG
+117 LQRKIIDSAKNG

-140 VAPHAQLKIWLEAD
+140 VAPNAQLKIWLQAD
-154 INARAIRRDSE
+154 INARAIRRDLENQEKNIVSPSKNHVAE
-165 QRQMDFD
+165 SLSQRDEHD
-172 SGGVAKVA
+172 SNRAI
-180 DLLQDR
+180 
-186 DVLDSTRTTS
+186 S
-196 PLKKADDALVVDST
+196 PLKKAEDAIVVDST
-210 NLTLSETI
+210 DLTLDETV

-234 RVVIVGRPNVGKSTL
+234 KVVIVGRPNVGKSTL

-263 TPGVTRDRVSYEAEW
+263 VPGVTRDRVSYEAEW
-278 NGKNFVVVDT
+278 NGKSFFVVDT
-288 GGWEPTAEGIA
+288 GGWEPTSEGIA
-299 LKISDAAE
+299 LKISEAAE
-307 SAIIDADLVLFVV
+307 SAIVDADLVLFVV

-350 VDSDKDELEAHS
+350 VDSEKDELEAHS

-367 LGEPHFIS
+367 LGEPYFIS
-375 AAHGRGSGDLLDLIV
+375 AAHGRGSGDLLDEIV
-390 SQLPEVGQSRMDD
+390 TRLPEVGQSRVDD
-403 GYRRIA
+403 GFRRVA

-423 SFAGTT
+423 SFAGSV

-449 IGDKTWRFID
+449 IDDTTWRFID

-465 RAHQASGSDYYAAL
+465 RAHQASGSDYYATL

-485 ENAEVVIMVLDASV
+485 ENAEVVIMVIDASV
-499 PITEQDLRIISLVE
+499 PITEQDLRIISMVE

-520 IGMNKWDLVDEE
+520 IGMNKWDLVDED
-532 RRLALDKETDRNFD
+532 RRVSLDKESERNFD
-546 QVEWAERV
+546 QVEWAARV

-566 LLPAIERA
+566 LLPAIEKA
-574 LSSWELRVPTGRLNS
+574 LESWEKRIPTAKLNS
-589 FLGQLVGSNPPPIRG
+589 FLGQLIGGNPPPIRG

-641 RLREEFGFSG
+641 RLREEFGFTG

>member
-1 MEGTCAMTVI
+1 MTVV

-26 KAIAKSA
+26 KTIAKRA

-45 AATWLAMRE
+45 AATWLAIRE
-54 TIDDAETLVA
+54 TIDDAQSLIE
-64 ALEKYPIVFKTD
+64 ALQKYPIVFKTD
-76 PDNPVTLCG
+76 PDNPITLCG
-85 GIDISQAIRT
+85 GVDVSTAIRT

-103 RISAWPELRSSLLG
+103 RISAWPEVRQSLLA
-117 LQRKIIESAKNG
+117 LQRRIIESAKNG

-140 VAPHAQLKIWLEAD
+140 VAPQAQLKIWLQAD
-154 INARAIRRDSE
+154 ISARAIRRDIE
-165 QRQMDFD
+165 QKESNIT
-172 SGGVAKVA
+172 SGGVADVA
-180 DLLQDR
+180 DALASR
-186 DVLDSTRTTS
+186 DHIDSTRSVS
-196 PLKKADDALVVDST
+196 PLKKAEDAIIVDST
-210 NLTLSETI
+210 NLSLSETVD
-218 EYIWNIL
+218 YIWNIL

-234 RVVIVGRPNVGKSTL
+234 RVVIIGRPNVGKSTL

-278 NGKNFVVVDT
+278 NGKSFVVVDT

-307 SAIIDADLVLFVV
+307 SAIVDADLVLFVV

-350 VDSDKDELEAHS
+350 VDSEKDELEAHS

-449 IGDKTWRFID
+449 LGDKTWRFID

-532 RRLALDKETDRNFD
+532 RRLSLDKETDRNFD

-574 LSSWELRVPTGRLNS
+574 LSSWELRVPTGKLNS
-589 FLGQLVGSNPPPIRG
+589 FLGQLIGSNPPPIRG
-604 GKQPKILFATQAGI
+604 
-618 APPTFVIFATEFL
+618 V
-631 EASYR
+631 
-636 RFIER
+636 
-641 RLREEFGFSG
+641 
-651 SPIRVSVRIRER
+651 

>member
-1 MEGTCAMTVI
+1 MTIV

-26 KAIAKSA
+26 KAIARKA

-45 AATWLAMRE
+45 AATWLAIR
-54 TIDDAETLVA
+54 DAITEPTQLVS
-64 ALEKYPIVFKTD
+64 ALEKNPIVFKTD
-76 PDNPVTLCG
+76 PENPITLCG
-85 GIDISQAIRT
+85 EVDVSLDIRGA
-95 PEVTSAVS
+95 EVTSAVS
-103 RISAWPELRSSLLG
+103 RISAWPELRTFLLN
-117 LQRKIIESAKNG
+117 LQRKIIDSAKNG

-140 VAPHAQLKIWLEAD
+140 VAPNAQLKIWLQAD
-154 INARAIRRDSE
+154 IDARAIRRDLE
-165 QRQMDFD
+165 NKERNMDFSGQSQVAESLNLRDAQD
-172 SGGVAKVA
+172 SSRV
-180 DLLQDR
+180 
-186 DVLDSTRTTS
+186 TS
-196 PLKKADDALVVDST
+196 PLRKADDALVVDST
-210 NLTLSETI
+210 DLTLDETV

-234 RVVIVGRPNVGKSTL
+234 KVVIVGRPNVGKSTL

-263 TPGVTRDRVSYEAEW
+263 VPGVTRDRVSYEAEW
-278 NGKNFVVVDT
+278 NGKAFFVVDT
-288 GGWEPTAEGIA
+288 GGWEPTSEGIA
-299 LKISDAAE
+299 LKISEAAE
-307 SAIIDADLVLFVV
+307 SAIVDADLVLFVV

-335 VLRKSKKPIMLIANK
+335 VLRKSKKPVMLIANK
-350 VDSDKDELEAHS
+350 VDSEKDELEAHS

-367 LGEPHFIS
+367 LGEPFFIS
-375 AAHGRGSGDLLDLIV
+375 AAHGRGSGDLLDEIV
-390 SQLPEVGQSRMDD
+390 SRLPEVGQSRVDD
-403 GYRRIA
+403 GFRRVA

-423 SFAGTT
+423 SFAGSV

-449 IGDKTWRFID
+449 IGESTWRFID

-465 RAHQASGSDYYAAL
+465 RAHQASGSDYYATL

-485 ENAEVVIMVLDASV
+485 ENAEVVIMVIDASV
-499 PITEQDLRIISLVE
+499 PITEQDLRIISMVE

-520 IGMNKWDLVDEE
+520 IGMNKWDLVDED
-532 RRLALDKETDRNFD
+532 RRVALDKESERNFD
-546 QVEWAERV
+546 QVEWAARV

-559 TGWHKDR
+559 TGWHKDK

-574 LSSWELRVPTGRLNS
+574 LDSWEKRIPTAKLNS
-589 FLGQLVGSNPPPIRG
+589 FLGQLIGSNPPPIRG

>member
-1 MEGTCAMTVI
+1 MTVV

-26 KAIAKSA
+26 REIARRA

-45 AATWLAMRE
+45 AATWLAIKE
-54 TIDDAETLVA
+54 AIDNPIDLVA
-64 ALEKYPIVFKTD
+64 ALEKSPIVFKTN
-76 PDNPVTLCG
+76 PEQPVTLCG
-85 GIDISQAIRT
+85 GIEITKEIRSA
-95 PEVTSAVS
+95 EVTAAVS
-103 RISAWPELRSSLLG
+103 RVSAWPELREYLLK
-117 LQRKIIESAKNG
+117 LQRRIIESAKNG

-140 VAPHAQLKIWLEAD
+140 VAPNSQLKIWLQAD
-154 INARAIRRDSE
+154 INARAIRRDLE
-165 QRQMDFD
+165 EKQRNIAN
-172 SGGVAKVA
+172 SNEAEVAKSLEARDYQDSNRVA
-180 DLLQDR
+180 
-186 DVLDSTRTTS
+186 S
-196 PLKKADDALVVDST
+196 PLKKAQDAIIVDST
-210 NLTLSETI
+210 NLSLAEVVD
-218 EYIWNIL
+218 YIWNIL

-234 RVVIVGRPNVGKSTL
+234 KVVIVGRPNVGKSTL
-249 VNRIIGSREAIIED
+249 VNRIIGSRDAIIED
-263 TPGVTRDRVSYEAEW
+263 VPGVTRDRVSYEAEW
-278 NGKNFVVVDT
+278 NGRSFFVVDT

-299 LKISDAAE
+299 LKISEAAE
-307 SAIIDADLVLFVV
+307 SAIVDADLVLFVV

-335 VLRKSKKPIMLIANK
+335 VLRKSRKPVMLIANK
-350 VDSDKDELEAHS
+350 VDSEKDELEAHS

-367 LGEPHFIS
+367 LGEPYFIS
-375 AAHGRGSGDLLDLIV
+375 AAHGRGSGDLLDEIV
-390 SQLPEVGQSRMDD
+390 SRLPEVGQGRTDD
-403 GYRRIA
+403 GYRRVA

-423 SFAGTT
+423 SFAGAT

-449 IGDKTWRFID
+449 LGDKTWRFID

-485 ENAEVVIMVLDASV
+485 ENAEVVIMIVDASV

-520 IGMNKWDLVDEE
+520 IGMNKWDLVDED
-532 RRLALDKETDRNFD
+532 RRVALDKESDRNFD
-546 QVEWAERV
+546 QVEWAQRV

-566 LLPAIERA
+566 LLPAIESA
-574 LSSWELRVPTGRLNS
+574 LASWEKRIPTAKLNA

-631 EASYR
+631 EGSYR